1 MTSFEVDLHAGIDSP
16 LHKLDPRAKIV
27 ALTAAVVAVSST
39 PATGLPAFPW
49 YYSLIAL
56 LVGLSRI
63 PPGWLLLRCLITS
76 PFILMAAGLP
86 AFSLWVEGSLAPA
99 MALEVS
105 TRAATI
111 ALKAYAAII
120 LLALLVA
127 TTRFS
132 HLLWSLR
139 ALRVPEILPVM
150 AGLMQRYIWVLLDEW
165 RRTTMARVS
174 RAGASVRGR
183 RRLEVFSHQL
193 ATIFLRGWDRAT
205 RIHWAMLSR
214 GFTGSMPVLVRFR
227 FGLTDAAFV
236 AGTVVLFA
244 AVRWKLV

>member
-86 AFSLWVEGSLAPA
+86 AFSLWVEGEPGPGDGIGGFHASRRHRVEGLCGDHPTRALGGHHAVLAF
-99 MALEVS
+99 ALE
-105 TRAATI
+105 
-111 ALKAYAAII
+111 
-120 LLALLVA
+120 LA
-127 TTRFS
+127 RFC
-132 HLLWSLR
+132 
-139 ALRVPEILPVM
+139 
-150 AGLMQRYIWVLLDEW
+150 
-165 RRTTMARVS
+165 
-174 RAGASVRGR
+174 GR
-183 RRLEVFSHQL
+183 RRFC
-193 ATIFLRGWDRAT
+193 R
-205 RIHWAMLSR
+205 
-214 GFTGSMPVLVRFR
+214 
-227 FGLTDAAFV
+227 
-236 AGTVVLFA
+236 
-244 AVRWKLV
+244 